1 MKNSQQDSDPSEWPY
16 HLKMKS
22 TLSSGWSA
30 TLFREQVAIARVTG
44 HPQAGEVQD
53 LRFDQ
58 PEREAA
64 FLTWLNGVRLPK
76 GMDRTAEAVV
86 HFMMLQTT
94 TAGNAKYGRPPN
106 REQVAADI
114 LALFS
119 LSLAQHN
126 SLAMSSHKPLPLHT
140 ACSRAMRICHVRAG
154 NDVQLSATHGDAGLE
169 LAELGVMLLSDD
181 PRRFAPEASEKT
193 VKHLVALLAAIGV
206 SFEHTATGR
215 MKNDE
220 QERLNETVYALYAV
234 NATVLS
240 LTVDDGCPHEV
251 LLRAMCLNAPLMN
264 VYLPYDHAK
273 EKDLLNLAVA
283 FIRALTVICD
293 MDVNAVLSHHLM
305 QGKEPAKTKRN
316 PAPKP

>member
-94 TAGNAKYGRPPN
+94 TAGNAKYGRPPS
-106 REQVAADI
+106 REEVAAEMLTLFGLP
-114 LALFS
+114 LARNNALT
-119 LSLAQHN
+119 
-126 SLAMSSHKPLPLHT
+126 MSSHKPLPLHT
-140 ACSRAMRICHVRAG
+140 ACSRAMRIHNVREG
-154 NDVQLSATHGDAGLE
+154 DNVQLFETYGNAGFE

-193 VKHLVALLAAIGV
+193 VEHLVALLAAIGV

-240 LTVDDGCPHEV
+240 LTVDDSCPHEV